1 MTKIIDF
8 LNRWLGYLSSV
19 VLGLMMLLTVC
30 DVCGRYFFNH
40 PITGTTEISRLMMVI
55 IVFPA
60 LGWAAL
66 GKMHVRVDI
75 LVTRFPR
82 RVQAILGAITL
93 LIALSTYA
101 FITWRSFLESAVVNR
116 QTSLLGLPFTPFY
129 WIMSVGFTTFCL
141 AIVVLVI
148 ENITEAVKR

>member
-1 MTKIIDF
+1 MTKIIDS

-40 PITGTTEISRLMMVI
+40 PITGATEISRLMMVI

-66 GKMHVRVDI
+66 GKMHVRVD
-75 LVTRFPR
+75 LVVTRLSP
-82 RVQAILGAITL
+82 RVQGIIGTITL

-101 FITWRSFLESAVVNR
+101 IITWRSLLESAVVNR
-116 QTSLLGLPFTPFY
+116 QTSLLQLPYTPFY
-129 WIMSVGFTTFCL
+129 WIMSVGFAMFCL

-148 ENITEAVKR
+148 ENFIKAVKK